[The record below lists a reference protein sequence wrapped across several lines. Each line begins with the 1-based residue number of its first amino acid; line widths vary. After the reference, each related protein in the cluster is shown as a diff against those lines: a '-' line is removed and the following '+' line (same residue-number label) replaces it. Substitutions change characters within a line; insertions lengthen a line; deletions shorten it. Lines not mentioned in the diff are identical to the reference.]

1 MKIFITGVTGESL
14 PPPYAGIPKHSLL
27 LARAWRDAG
36 ADVVVT
42 FTYERPEPDD
52 LGAHATY
59 YFEYKASPTK
69 LTKLLFLVRFAL
81 RNPMLYM
88 ALLNAARHAERRFS
102 REIVL
107 YSAYG
112 VFLDTLFAKEKPDV
126 VLSET
131 GLIKTFMAAEVCA
144 RRGIPLVI
152 HTYAEVHDLTMSPN
166 KLLAKTPGLVDEYW
180 SRFLGKA
187 AAVLA
192 PSWYCA
198 KAPAKYVAKDRMHMI
213 YFGIDIA
220 PYLDNTAT
228 REEARAHFGLPT
240 DGFYAIA
247 VGAFSLRK
255 GHDHLIEA
263 AAILAHQG
271 KPLSVL
277 LCGPGDQ
284 EKLKH
289 LAEEEGVGEFVHFFT
304 GLSEAELVMLY
315 RAADVY
321 CDASNT
327 VRACLGMSLTEG
339 MAAGLPSVSYDAG
352 GMPEVVLNEDN
363 GFVVPTNEIPLLA
376 EALDRVRNL
385 SDAARTHMGERGR
398 EIARSTVDI
407 ANEGR
412 DVLALLSKVAQEHK
426 SRI

>member
-1 MKIFITGVTGESL
+1 MKIFVTGVTGESL

-27 LARAWRDAG
+27 LARAWREAG
-36 ADVVVT
+36 AEVVVT
-42 FTYERPEPDD
+42 FTYARPDPDD
-52 LGAHATY
+52 LGAGAAY
-59 YFEYKASPTK
+59 YFEYEAPPTK
-69 LTKLLFLVRFAL
+69 LAKLTFLFRYAL
-81 RNPMLYM
+81 MNPPLYL
-88 ALLNAARHAERRFS
+88 ALLIAAKRAERRIS

-112 VFLDTLFAKEKPDV
+112 VFLDTLLAKEAPDV

-131 GLIKTFMAAEVCA
+131 GLIKTFMAAEVCE
-144 RRGIPLVI
+144 RRKIPLVI

-166 KLLAKTPGLVDEYW
+166 KLLARTPGLVDEYW

-187 AAVLA
+187 AGILA

-198 KAPAKYVAKDRMHMI
+198 KAPAKYVAKERMHMI
-213 YFGIDIA
+213 YFGIDIR
-220 PYLDNTAT
+220 PYLSSAMSQA
-228 REEARAHFGLPT
+228 EARTHFNLPR

-247 VGAFSLRK
+247 VGAFSPRK
-255 GHDHLIEA
+255 GHDHLIKA
-263 AAILAHQG
+263 AGMLAREG
-271 KPLSVL
+271 KPISVL

-284 EKLKH
+284 GKLKQ
-289 LAEEEGVGEFVHFFT
+289 LARDEGVGDTTHFFT
-304 GLSEAELVMLY
+304 GLSEEELVMLY
-315 RAADVY
+315 RASDVY

-352 GMPEVVLNEDN
+352 GMPEVVLDEDN
-363 GFVVPTNEIPLLA
+363 GFVVPTNDIRLLA
-376 EALDRVRNL
+376 AALDRVRDL
-385 SDAARTHMGERGR
+385 PQAERARMGERGR

-412 DVLALLSKVAQEHK
+412 DVLALLAKVAEEHQG
-426 SRI
+426 RI

>member
-1 MKIFITGVTGESL
+1 MKIFVTGVTGESL

-27 LARAWRDAG
+27 LARAWREAG
-36 ADVVVT
+36 AEVVVT
-42 FTYERPEPDD
+42 FTYERPDPDD
-52 LGAHATY
+52 LGADATY
-59 YFEYKASPTK
+59 YFEYTRSPDK
-69 LTKLLFLVRFAL
+69 LAKLGFLLRFGSRKPLLYLGLL
-81 RNPMLYM
+81 R
-88 ALLNAARHAERRFS
+88 AAWKAERRLS

-107 YSAYG
+107 YAAYG
-112 VFLDTLFAKEKPDV
+112 VFLDVLFAKERPDV

-131 GLIKTFMAAEVCA
+131 ALIKTFMAAEVCE

-166 KLLAKTPGLVDEYW
+166 KTLQKTPGLVDAYW
-180 SRFLGKA
+180 SGFLSKA
-187 AAVLA
+187 AAILA

-198 KAPAKYVAKDRMHMI
+198 KAPAKYVAKDRMHMV
-213 YFGIDIA
+213 YFGIDIQ
-220 PYLDNTAT
+220 PYLSSTTTQAD
-228 REEARAHFGLPT
+228 ARAHFRLPA

-247 VGAFSLRK
+247 VGAFSPRK
-255 GHDHLIEA
+255 GHDHLIKA
-263 AAILAHQG
+263 AGILAKVG
-271 KPLSVL
+271 KPMSVL

-284 EKLKH
+284 DKLKQ
-289 LAEEEGVGEFVHFFT
+289 LAIEEGVGDRVFFFS

-352 GMPEVVLNEDN
+352 GMPEVVLDQDN
-363 GFVVPTNEIPLLA
+363 GFVVPTNEIHLLS
-376 EALDRVRNL
+376 EALDKVRML
-385 SDAARTHMGERGR
+385 PPEDRARMGERGR

-412 DVLALLSKVAQEHK
+412 DVLALLTKVAQEHHT
-426 SRI
+426 RI